1 MEKVETGRKNE
12 KIILAIVIVAIILI
26 SQIAIILVN
35 AGVFN
40 NYGEKFISLL
50 TEKQYFCSMMKKNLD
65 NFSGDGEKKYKFSLQ
80 NSTLTKVQKFLGVS
94 KYKLLNGNAEVE
106 GTVVTEDK
114 NYDVKMSLNNS
125 VNSEII
131 QNGNKLAVSM
141 PKLYKKYIVV
151 ENANMERDIKKILD
165 ITSDEN
171 SKQQISRIKKKYE
184 KLLASS
190 IKDDIETEK
199 DKNIELNGNSYSTTK
214 YELDLDSKKLTEI
227 TKKLLKELKDDE
239 ETLNFISKKIN
250 GCNKLKSE
258 YANMKLEGNITSE
271 DIKKEIEN
279 ISNNLKIDENIE
291 LEIKAYEYQ
300 KENIRTEL
308 ELKQK
313 DSEYSFILETQP
325 TNEKQ
330 TSTLTIK
337 KGNETLHIQYDGTLE
352 KELYNGNVT
361 LNKNSALGKMNI
373 TMYKTPTRSVRKI
386 DELSRI
392 EIANAS
398 DEEIKALRE
407 EIKNN
412 LKVTPKDNIGKFE
425 IKKPATSGDE
435 IVNAELAYKRIN
447 PIMTKD
453 EVIRILGKPNK
464 TVSGEN
470 ETEEYLSWYQSEK
483 TKLISVKVEGIKLYE
498 VINDIAQD
506 SKYNQEI
513 YKSISGDIDD
523 LNKLAN
529 QIRSGDTKENV
540 IKILGDKNVEVL
552 KSNLGYKEY
561 IWYDKNGKS
570 EKIKFDENDKVLKY
584 KMKTLP

>member
-513 YKSISGDIDD
+513 YKSISGDIED
-523 LNKLAN
+523 LNELVN

-570 EKIKFDENDKVLKY
+570 EKIKFDENDKVLK
-584 KMKTLP
+584 

>member
-26 SQIAIILVN
+26 SQIAIILAN

-40 NYGEKFISLL
+40 NNGEKLISLL
-50 TEKQYFCSMMKKNLD
+50 TEKQYLCSMVKKNLD

-80 NSTLTKVQKFLGVS
+80 NSTLTKVQNFLGVG
-94 KYKLLNGNAEVE
+94 KYKLLNGNVEIE

-190 IKDDIETEK
+190 IKDDIEIEK

-227 TKKLLKELKDDE
+227 TKKLLKELKDDG
-239 ETLNFISKKIN
+239 ETLDFVSKKIN
-250 GCNKLKSE
+250 ECNKLKSE
-258 YANMKLEGNITSE
+258 YANMKTEENITTE
-271 DIKKEIEN
+271 DIRKEIEN
-279 ISNNLKIDENIE
+279 ISNNIKIDESVE

-300 KENIRTEL
+300 KENVRTEL

-337 KGNETLHIQYDGTLE
+337 KGKETLQIQYDGTLE

-386 DELSRI
+386 DELSTI
-392 EIANAS
+392 EIATAS

-425 IKKPATSGDE
+425 IKKPTTSGDE
-435 IVNAELAYKRIN
+435 IANAELAYKRIN

-453 EVIRILGKPNK
+453 EVVRILGKPNK
-464 TVSGEN
+464 MASGEN

-513 YKSISGDIDD
+513 YKSISGDIED
-523 LNKLAN
+523 LDKLVN
-529 QIRSGDTKENV
+529 QIQSGDTKENV
-540 IKILGDKNVEVL
+540 IKILGNKNVEVL

-570 EKIKFDENDKVLKY
+570 EKIKFDENDKVLK
-584 KMKTLP
+584 

>member
-1 MEKVETGRKNE
+1 MEKVERGRKNE
-12 KIILAIVIVAIILI
+12 KIILAIVIVTIILI

-35 AGVFN
+35 AGIFN
-40 NYGEKFISLL
+40 NNGEKFISLL
-50 TEKQYFCSMMKKNLD
+50 TEKQYLCSMVKKNLD

-80 NSTLTKVQKFLGVS
+80 NSTLTKVQKFLGIS
-94 KYKLLNGNAEVE
+94 KYKLLNGSVEVE

-190 IKDDIETEK
+190 IKDDIEIEK

-227 TKKLLKELKDDE
+227 TKKLLKELKDDG
-239 ETLNFISKKIN
+239 ETLDFVSKKIN
-250 GCNKLKSE
+250 ECNKLKSE
-258 YANMKLEGNITSE
+258 YANMETEENITTE
-271 DIKKEIEN
+271 DIRKEIEN
-279 ISNNLKIDENIE
+279 ISNNIKIDENIE
-291 LEIKAYEYQ
+291 LKIKAYEYQ
-300 KENIRTEL
+300 KENIKTEL

-337 KGNETLHIQYDGTLE
+337 KGKETLQIQYDGTLE
-352 KELYNGNVT
+352 KELYSGNVT
-361 LNKNSALGKMNI
+361 LNKNSALWKMNI

-386 DELSRI
+386 NELSTI

-425 IKKPATSGDE
+425 IKKPTTSGDE
-435 IVNAELAYKRIN
+435 IANAELAYKRIN

-453 EVIRILGKPNK
+453 EVIRILGNPNK
-464 TVSGEN
+464 TASGEN
-470 ETEEYLSWYQSEK
+470 ETEEYLSWYQGEK

-498 VINDIAQD
+498 VINDIAKD

-513 YKSISGDIDD
+513 YKSLSGDVED
-523 LNKLAN
+523 LSKLVN
-529 QIRSGDTKENV
+529 QIQSGDTKENV

-570 EKIKFDENDKVLKY
+570 EKIKFDENEKVLK
-584 KMKTLP
+584 

>member
-1 MEKVETGRKNE
+1 MEKVERGRKNE
-12 KIILAIVIVAIILI
+12 KIILAIVIVTIILI

-35 AGVFN
+35 AGIFN
-40 NYGEKFISLL
+40 NNGEKFISLL
-50 TEKQYFCSMMKKNLD
+50 TEKQYLCSMVKKNLD

-80 NSTLTKVQKFLGVS
+80 NSTLTKVQKFLGIS
-94 KYKLLNGNAEVE
+94 KYKLLNGSVEVE

-190 IKDDIETEK
+190 IKDDIEIEK

-214 YELDLDSKKLTEI
+214 YEMDLDNKKMTEI
-227 TKKLLKELKDDE
+227 IKKLLKELKDDE
-239 ETLNFISKKIN
+239 ETLDFVSKKIN
-250 GCNKLKSE
+250 ECNKLKSE
-258 YANMKLEGNITSE
+258 YANMESEENITTE
-271 DIKKEIEN
+271 DIRKEIEN
-279 ISNNLKIDENIE
+279 INNNLKIDENIE
-291 LEIKAYEYQ
+291 LKIKAYEYQ
-300 KENIRTEL
+300 KENIKTEL

-313 DSEYSFILETQP
+313 DSEYSFILETEP
-325 TNEKQ
+325 TSEKQ

-337 KGNETLHIQYDGTLE
+337 KGKETLQIQYDGTLE

-386 DELSRI
+386 DELSTI

-435 IVNAELAYKRIN
+435 IANAELAYKRIN

-453 EVIRILGKPNK
+453 EVIRILGNPNK
-464 TVSGEN
+464 TASGEN

-513 YKSISGDIDD
+513 YKSISGDIED
-523 LNKLAN
+523 LNKLVN

-570 EKIKFDENDKVLKY
+570 EKIKFDENDKVLK
-584 KMKTLP
+584 

>member
-94 KYKLLNGNAEVE
+94 KYKLLNGSVEVE

-258 YANMKLEGNITSE
+258 YANMKLEGNITDE

-279 ISNNLKIDENIE
+279 VSNNLKIDENIE

-308 ELKQK
+308 EIKQK

-337 KGNETLHIQYDGTLE
+337 KGKETLHIQYDGTLE

-412 LKVTPKDNIGKFE
+412 LKSTPKDKIGKFE

-506 SKYNQEI
+506 SEYNQEI
-513 YKSISGDIDD
+513 YKSISGDIED
-523 LNKLAN
+523 LNELVN

-570 EKIKFDENDKVLKY
+570 EKIKFDENDKVLK
-584 KMKTLP
+584 

>member
-425 IKKPATSGDE
+425 IKKPASSGDE

-513 YKSISGDIDD
+513 YKSISGDIED

-570 EKIKFDENDKVLKY
+570 EKIKFDENDKVLK
-584 KMKTLP
+584 

>member
-1 MEKVETGRKNE
+1 MEKVERGRKNE

-40 NYGEKFISLL
+40 NNGEKFISLL
-50 TEKQYFCSMMKKNLD
+50 TEKQYLCSMVKKNLD
-65 NFSGDGEKKYKFSLQ
+65 NFSGDGEKKYKFSIQ
-80 NSTLTKVQKFLGVS
+80 NSTLTKVQNFLGVG
-94 KYKLLNGNAEVE
+94 KYKLLNGNVEVE

-199 DKNIELNGNSYSTTK
+199 DESIELNGNSYSTTK
-214 YELDLDSKKLTEI
+214 YEMDLDNKKMTEI
-227 TKKLLKELKDDE
+227 IKKLLKELKDDE
-239 ETLNFISKKIN
+239 ETLDFVSKKIN
-250 GCNKLKSE
+250 ECNKLKSE
-258 YANMKLEGNITSE
+258 YANMKSEENITSE
-271 DIKKEIEN
+271 DIRKEIEN
-279 ISNNLKIDENIE
+279 IGNNLKIDENIE
-291 LEIKAYEYQ
+291 LKIKAYEYQ

-313 DSEYSFILETQP
+313 DSEYSFVLETEP

-337 KGNETLHIQYDGTLE
+337 KENETLQIQYDGTLE

-386 DELSRI
+386 DELSTI

-398 DEEIKALRE
+398 DEEIKALRD

-425 IKKPATSGDE
+425 IKKPTTSGDE
-435 IVNAELAYKRIN
+435 IANAELAYKRIN

-453 EVIRILGKPNK
+453 EVIRILGNPNK
-464 TVSGEN
+464 TASGEN
-470 ETEEYLSWYQSEK
+470 ETEEYLSWYQGEK

-498 VINDIAQD
+498 VINDIAKD

-513 YKSISGDIDD
+513 YKSLSGDIED
-523 LNKLAN
+523 LSKLVN
-529 QIRSGDTKENV
+529 QIQSGDTKENV
-540 IKILGDKNVEVL
+540 IKILGDKNVGVL

-570 EKIKFDENDKVLKY
+570 EKIKFDENDKVLK
-584 KMKTLP
+584 

>member
-26 SQIAIILVN
+26 SQIAIILAN
-35 AGVFN
+35 AGIFN
-40 NYGEKFISLL
+40 NNGEKFISLL
-50 TEKQYFCSMMKKNLD
+50 TEKQYLCSMVKKNLD

-80 NSTLTKVQKFLGVS
+80 NSTLTKVQKFLGIS
-94 KYKLLNGNAEVE
+94 KYKLLNGSVEVE

-190 IKDDIETEK
+190 IKDDIEIEK

-227 TKKLLKELKDDE
+227 TKKLLKELKDDG
-239 ETLNFISKKIN
+239 ETLDFVSKKIN
-250 GCNKLKSE
+250 ECNKLKSE
-258 YANMKLEGNITSE
+258 YANMETEENITTE
-271 DIKKEIEN
+271 DIRKEIEN

-291 LEIKAYEYQ
+291 LKIKAYEYQ
-300 KENIRTEL
+300 KENIKTEL

-313 DSEYSFILETQP
+313 DSEYSFILETEP
-325 TNEKQ
+325 TSEKQ

-337 KGNETLHIQYDGTLE
+337 KGKETLQIQYDGTLE

-361 LNKNSALGKMNI
+361 LNKNSVLWKMNI

-386 DELSRI
+386 NELSTI

-425 IKKPATSGDE
+425 IKKPTTSGDE
-435 IVNAELAYKRIN
+435 IANAELAYKRIN

-453 EVIRILGKPNK
+453 EVIRILGNPNK
-464 TVSGEN
+464 TASGEN
-470 ETEEYLSWYQSEK
+470 ETEEYLSWYQGEK

-513 YKSISGDIDD
+513 YKSLSGDIED
-523 LNKLAN
+523 LSKLVN
-529 QIRSGDTKENV
+529 QIQSGDTKENV
-540 IKILGDKNVEVL
+540 IKILGDKNIEVL

-570 EKIKFDENDKVLKY
+570 EKIKFDENDKVLK
-584 KMKTLP
+584 

>member
-26 SQIAIILVN
+26 SQIAIIFVN

-94 KYKLLNGNAEVE
+94 KYKLLNESVEVE

-214 YELDLDSKKLTEI
+214 YELDLNSKKLTEI

-239 ETLNFISKKIN
+239 ETLNFISEKIN

-352 KELYNGNVT
+352 KELYNGNIT

-513 YKSISGDIDD
+513 YKSISGDIED
-523 LNKLAN
+523 LNELVN

-570 EKIKFDENDKVLKY
+570 EKIKFDENDKVLK
-584 KMKTLP
+584 

>member
-12 KIILAIVIVAIILI
+12 KIILAILIVAIILI

-35 AGVFN
+35 AGIFN
-40 NYGEKFISLL
+40 NNGEKFISLL
-50 TEKQYFCSMMKKNLD
+50 TEKQYLCSMVKKNLD

-80 NSTLTKVQKFLGVS
+80 NSTLTKVQKFLGIS
-94 KYKLLNGNAEVE
+94 KYKLLNGNIEIE

-190 IKDDIETEK
+190 IKDDIEIEK

-227 TKKLLKELKDDE
+227 TKKLLKELKDDG
-239 ETLNFISKKIN
+239 ETLDFVSKKIN
-250 GCNKLKSE
+250 ECNKLKSE
-258 YANMKLEGNITSE
+258 YANMKTEENITTE
-271 DIKKEIEN
+271 DIRKEIEN
-279 ISNNLKIDENIE
+279 ISNNIKIDENIE

-300 KENIRTEL
+300 KENIKTEL

-337 KGNETLHIQYDGTLE
+337 KGKETLQIQYDGTLE

-373 TMYKTPTRSVRKI
+373 TMYKTPTRNVRKI
-386 DELSRI
+386 DELSSI
-392 EIANAS
+392 EIATAS

-425 IKKPATSGDE
+425 IKKPTTSGDE
-435 IVNAELAYKRIN
+435 IANAELAYKRIN

-464 TVSGEN
+464 MASGEN
-470 ETEEYLSWYQSEK
+470 ETEEYLSWYQGEK

-513 YKSISGDIDD
+513 YKSLSGDVED
-523 LNKLAN
+523 LSKLVN
-529 QIRSGDTKENV
+529 QIQSGDTKENV
-540 IKILGDKNVEVL
+540 IKILGDKNLEVL

-570 EKIKFDENDKVLKY
+570 EKIKFDENDKVLK
-584 KMKTLP
+584 

>member
-540 IKILGDKNVEVL
+540 IKILGNKNVEVL

-570 EKIKFDENDKVLKY
+570 EKIKFDENDKVLK
-584 KMKTLP
+584 

>member
-540 IKILGDKNVEVL
+540 IKILGDKKVEVL

-570 EKIKFDENDKVLKY
+570 EKIKFDENDKVLK
-584 KMKTLP
+584 

>member
-26 SQIAIILVN
+26 SQIAIILAN

-40 NYGEKFISLL
+40 NKGEKLISLL
-50 TEKQYFCSMMKKNLD
+50 TEKQYLCSMVKKNLD
-65 NFSGDGEKKYKFSLQ
+65 NFSGDGEKKYKFSIQ
-80 NSTLTKVQKFLGVS
+80 NSTLTKVQKFLGIS
-94 KYKLLNGNAEVE
+94 KYKLLNGSVEVE

-190 IKDDIETEK
+190 IKDDIEIEK

-227 TKKLLKELKDDE
+227 TKKLLKELKDDG
-239 ETLNFISKKIN
+239 ETLDFVSKKIN
-250 GCNKLKSE
+250 ECNKLKSE
-258 YANMKLEGNITSE
+258 YANMETEENITSE
-271 DIKKEIEN
+271 DIRKEIEN
-279 ISNNLKIDENIE
+279 INNNLKIDENIE
-291 LEIKAYEYQ
+291 LKIKAYEYQ
-300 KENIRTEL
+300 KENIKTEL

-337 KGNETLHIQYDGTLE
+337 KGKETLQIQYDGTLE

-386 DELSRI
+386 DELSTI

-412 LKVTPKDNIGKFE
+412 LKATPKDNIGKFE

-435 IVNAELAYKRIN
+435 IANAELAYKRIN

-464 TVSGEN
+464 MASGEN

-513 YKSISGDIDD
+513 YKSISGDIED
-523 LNKLAN
+523 LSKLVN
-529 QIRSGDTKENV
+529 QIQSGDTKENV

-570 EKIKFDENDKVLKY
+570 EKIKFDENDKVLK
-584 KMKTLP
+584 

>member
-94 KYKLLNGNAEVE
+94 KYKLLNGSVEVE

-114 NYDVKMSLNNS
+114 NYDVKMSLKNS

-570 EKIKFDENDKVLKY
+570 EKIKFDENDKVLK
-584 KMKTLP
+584 

>member
-1 MEKVETGRKNE
+1 MEKVERGRKNE

-35 AGVFN
+35 AGIFN
-40 NYGEKFISLL
+40 NNGEKFISLL
-50 TEKQYFCSMMKKNLD
+50 TEKQYFCSMVKKNLD

-80 NSTLTKVQKFLGVS
+80 NSTLTKVQKFLGIS
-94 KYKLLNGNAEVE
+94 KYKLLNGSVEVE

-190 IKDDIETEK
+190 IKDDIEIEK

-214 YELDLDSKKLTEI
+214 YELDLDSKKITEI
-227 TKKLLKELKDDE
+227 TKKLLKELKDDG
-239 ETLNFISKKIN
+239 ETLDFVSKKIN
-250 GCNKLKSE
+250 ECNKLKSE
-258 YANMKLEGNITSE
+258 YANMKTEENITTE
-271 DIKKEIEN
+271 DIRKEIEN
-279 ISNNLKIDENIE
+279 ISNNIKIDENIE

-300 KENIRTEL
+300 KENIKTEL

-337 KGNETLHIQYDGTLE
+337 KGKETLHIQYDGTLE

-386 DELSRI
+386 DELSSI
-392 EIANAS
+392 EIATAS

-425 IKKPATSGDE
+425 IKKPTTSGDE
-435 IVNAELAYKRIN
+435 IANAELAYKRIN

-464 TVSGEN
+464 MASGEN
-470 ETEEYLSWYQSEK
+470 ETEEYLSWYQGEK

-513 YKSISGDIDD
+513 YKSLSGDVED
-523 LNKLAN
+523 LSKLVN
-529 QIRSGDTKENV
+529 QIQSGDTKENV
-540 IKILGDKNVEVL
+540 IKILGDKNLEVL

-570 EKIKFDENDKVLKY
+570 EKIKFDENDKVLK
-584 KMKTLP
+584 

>member
-12 KIILAIVIVAIILI
+12 KIILAILIVAIILI

-35 AGVFN
+35 AGIFN
-40 NYGEKFISLL
+40 NNGEKFISLL
-50 TEKQYFCSMMKKNLD
+50 TEKQYLCSMVKKNLD

-80 NSTLTKVQKFLGVS
+80 NSTLTKVQKFLGIS
-94 KYKLLNGNAEVE
+94 KYKLLNGNIEIE

-190 IKDDIETEK
+190 IKDDIEIEK

-227 TKKLLKELKDDE
+227 TKKLLKELKDDG
-239 ETLNFISKKIN
+239 ETLDFVSKKIN
-250 GCNKLKSE
+250 ECNKLKSE
-258 YANMKLEGNITSE
+258 YANMKTEENITTE
-271 DIKKEIEN
+271 DIRKEIEN
-279 ISNNLKIDENIE
+279 ISNNIKIDENIE

-300 KENIRTEL
+300 KENIKTEL

-337 KGNETLHIQYDGTLE
+337 KGKETLQIQYDGTLE

-373 TMYKTPTRSVRKI
+373 TMYKTPTRNVRKI
-386 DELSRI
+386 DELSSI
-392 EIANAS
+392 EIATAS

-425 IKKPATSGDE
+425 IKKPTTSGDE
-435 IVNAELAYKRIN
+435 IANAELAYKRIN

-464 TVSGEN
+464 MASGEN
-470 ETEEYLSWYQSEK
+470 ETEEYLSWYQGEK

-513 YKSISGDIDD
+513 YKSLSGDVED
-523 LNKLAN
+523 LSKLVN
-529 QIRSGDTKENV
+529 QIQSGDTRENV
-540 IKILGDKNVEVL
+540 IKILGDKNLEVL

-570 EKIKFDENDKVLKY
+570 EKIKFDENDKVLK
-584 KMKTLP
+584 

>member
-1 MEKVETGRKNE
+1 MEKVERGRKNE

-50 TEKQYFCSMMKKNLD
+50 TEKQYFCSIMKKNLD

-94 KYKLLNGNAEVE
+94 KYKLLNGSVEVE

-271 DIKKEIEN
+271 DIRKEIEN
-279 ISNNLKIDENIE
+279 ISNNLKIDESVE
-291 LEIKAYEYQ
+291 LEIRAYEYQ
-300 KENIRTEL
+300 KENVRTEL

-313 DSEYSFILETQP
+313 DSEYSFVLETEP

-513 YKSISGDIDD
+513 YKSISGDIED
-523 LNKLAN
+523 LNKLVN

-570 EKIKFDENDKVLKY
+570 EKIKFDENDKVLK
-584 KMKTLP
+584 

>member
-94 KYKLLNGNAEVE
+94 KYKLLNGSVEVE

-279 ISNNLKIDENIE
+279 ISNNLKIDENFE

-300 KENIRTEL
+300 KENVRTEL

-313 DSEYSFILETQP
+313 DSEYSFVLETEP

-337 KGNETLHIQYDGTLE
+337 KGKETLHIQYDGTLE

-386 DELSRI
+386 DELSTI
-392 EIANAS
+392 EIATAS
-398 DEEIKALRE
+398 DEGIKALRE

-425 IKKPATSGDE
+425 IKKPASSGDE
-435 IVNAELAYKRIN
+435 IANAELAYKRIN

-513 YKSISGDIDD
+513 YKSISGDIED
-523 LNKLAN
+523 LNKLVN

-540 IKILGDKNVEVL
+540 IKILGDKNVEAL

-570 EKIKFDENDKVLKY
+570 EKIKFDENDKVLK
-584 KMKTLP
+584 

>member
-94 KYKLLNGNAEVE
+94 KYKLLNGSVEVE

-114 NYDVKMSLNNS
+114 NYDVKMSLKNS

-513 YKSISGDIDD
+513 YKSISGDIED
-523 LNKLAN
+523 LNKLVN

-570 EKIKFDENDKVLKY
+570 EKIKFDENDKVLK
-584 KMKTLP
+584 

>member
-65 NFSGDGEKKYKFSLQ
+65 NFSGEGEKKYKFSLQ

-94 KYKLLNGNAEVE
+94 KYKLLNGSVEVE

-271 DIKKEIEN
+271 DIRKEIEN
-279 ISNNLKIDENIE
+279 ISNNLKIDESVE

-412 LKVTPKDNIGKFE
+412 IKVTPKDNIGKFE

-498 VINDIAQD
+498 VINDIVQD

-513 YKSISGDIDD
+513 YKSISGDIED
-523 LNKLAN
+523 LNKLVN

-570 EKIKFDENDKVLKY
+570 EKIKFDENDKVLK
-584 KMKTLP
+584 

>member
-1 MEKVETGRKNE
+1 MEKVERGRKNE

-40 NYGEKFISLL
+40 NNGEKFISLL
-50 TEKQYFCSMMKKNLD
+50 TEKQYLCSMMKKNLD
-65 NFSGDGEKKYKFSLQ
+65 NFSGDGEKKYKFSIQ
-80 NSTLTKVQKFLGVS
+80 NSTLTKVQNFLGVG
-94 KYKLLNGNAEVE
+94 KYKLLNGNVEVE

-227 TKKLLKELKDDE
+227 TKKLLKELKDDG
-239 ETLNFISKKIN
+239 ETLDFVSKKIN
-250 GCNKLKSE
+250 ECNKLKSE
-258 YANMKLEGNITSE
+258 YANMESEENITTE
-271 DIKKEIEN
+271 DIRKEIEN
-279 ISNNLKIDENIE
+279 INNNLKIDENIE
-291 LEIKAYEYQ
+291 LKIKAYEYQ
-300 KENIRTEL
+300 KENIKTEL

-337 KGNETLHIQYDGTLE
+337 KGKETLQIQYDGTLE

-373 TMYKTPTRSVRKI
+373 TMYKTPTRNVRKI
-386 DELSRI
+386 DELSSI
-392 EIANAS
+392 EIATAS
-398 DEEIKALRE
+398 DEEIKALRD

-425 IKKPATSGDE
+425 IKKPTTSGDE
-435 IVNAELAYKRIN
+435 IANAELAYKRIN

-453 EVIRILGKPNK
+453 EVVRILGKPNK
-464 TVSGEN
+464 MASGEN

-513 YKSISGDIDD
+513 YKSISGDIED
-523 LNKLAN
+523 LDKLVN
-529 QIRSGDTKENV
+529 QIQSGDTKENV
-540 IKILGDKNVEVL
+540 IKILGNKNVEVL

-570 EKIKFDENDKVLKY
+570 EKIKFDENDKVLK
-584 KMKTLP
+584 

>member
-1 MEKVETGRKNE
+1 MEKVERGRKNE

-35 AGVFN
+35 AGIFN
-40 NYGEKFISLL
+40 NNGEKFISLL
-50 TEKQYFCSMMKKNLD
+50 TEKQYLCSMVKKNLD
-65 NFSGDGEKKYKFSLQ
+65 NFSGDGEKKYKFSIQ
-80 NSTLTKVQKFLGVS
+80 NSTLTKVQKFLGIS
-94 KYKLLNGNAEVE
+94 KYKLLNGNIEIE

-171 SKQQISRIKKKYE
+171 SKQQISRIKKKYK

-190 IKDDIETEK
+190 IKDDIEIEK

-227 TKKLLKELKDDE
+227 TKKLLKELKDDG
-239 ETLNFISKKIN
+239 ETLDFVSKKIN
-250 GCNKLKSE
+250 ECNKLKSE
-258 YANMKLEGNITSE
+258 YANMETEENITTE
-271 DIKKEIEN
+271 DIRKEIEN
-279 ISNNLKIDENIE
+279 ISNNIKIDENIE

-300 KENIRTEL
+300 KENIKTEL

-337 KGNETLHIQYDGTLE
+337 KGKETLHIQYDGTLE

-386 DELSRI
+386 DELSTI
-392 EIANAS
+392 EIVNAS

-412 LKVTPKDNIGKFE
+412 LKATPKDNIGKFE

-464 TVSGEN
+464 MASGEN

-513 YKSISGDIDD
+513 YKSISGDIED
-523 LNKLAN
+523 LSKLVN
-529 QIRSGDTKENV
+529 QIQSGDTKENV

-570 EKIKFDENDKVLKY
+570 EKIKFDENDRVLK
-584 KMKTLP
+584 

>member
-1 MEKVETGRKNE
+1 MEKVERGRKNE
-12 KIILAIVIVAIILI
+12 KIILAIVIVTIILI

-35 AGVFN
+35 AGIFN
-40 NYGEKFISLL
+40 NNGEKFISLL
-50 TEKQYFCSMMKKNLD
+50 TEKQYLCSMVKKNLD

-80 NSTLTKVQKFLGVS
+80 NSTLTKVQKFLGIS
-94 KYKLLNGNAEVE
+94 KYKLLNGSVEVE

-190 IKDDIETEK
+190 IKDDIEIEK

-227 TKKLLKELKDDE
+227 TKKLLKELKDDG
-239 ETLNFISKKIN
+239 ETLDFVSKKIN
-250 GCNKLKSE
+250 ECNKLKSE
-258 YANMKLEGNITSE
+258 YANMETEENITTE
-271 DIKKEIEN
+271 DIRKEIEN

-291 LEIKAYEYQ
+291 LKIKAYEYQ
-300 KENIRTEL
+300 KENIKTEL

-313 DSEYSFILETQP
+313 DSEYSFILETEP
-325 TNEKQ
+325 TSEKQ

-337 KGNETLHIQYDGTLE
+337 KGKETLQIQYDGTLE

-361 LNKNSALGKMNI
+361 LNKNSALWKMNI

-386 DELSRI
+386 NELSTI

-425 IKKPATSGDE
+425 IKKPTTSGDE
-435 IVNAELAYKRIN
+435 IANAELAYKRIN

-453 EVIRILGKPNK
+453 EVIRILGNPNK
-464 TVSGEN
+464 TASGEN
-470 ETEEYLSWYQSEK
+470 ETEEYLSWYQGEK

-513 YKSISGDIDD
+513 YKSLSGDIED
-523 LNKLAN
+523 LSKLVN
-529 QIRSGDTKENV
+529 QIQSGDTKENV
-540 IKILGDKNVEVL
+540 IKILGDKNIEVL

-570 EKIKFDENDKVLKY
+570 EKIKFDENDKVLK
-584 KMKTLP
+584 

>member
-1 MEKVETGRKNE
+1 MEKVERGRKNE

-35 AGVFN
+35 AGIFN
-40 NYGEKFISLL
+40 NNGEKFISLL
-50 TEKQYFCSMMKKNLD
+50 TEKQYLCSMVKKNLD
-65 NFSGDGEKKYKFSLQ
+65 NFSGDGEKKYKFSIQ
-80 NSTLTKVQKFLGVS
+80 NSTLTKVQKFLGIS
-94 KYKLLNGNAEVE
+94 KYKLLNGSVEVE

-151 ENANMERDIKKILD
+151 ENANMERDIKKILV

-190 IKDDIETEK
+190 IKDDIEIEK

-227 TKKLLKELKDDE
+227 TKKLLKELKDDG
-239 ETLNFISKKIN
+239 ETLDFVSKKIN
-250 GCNKLKSE
+250 ECNKLKSE
-258 YANMKLEGNITSE
+258 YANMETEENITTE
-271 DIKKEIEN
+271 DIRKEIEN
-279 ISNNLKIDENIE
+279 INNNLKIDENIE
-291 LEIKAYEYQ
+291 LKIKAYEYQ
-300 KENIRTEL
+300 KENIKTEL

-313 DSEYSFILETQP
+313 DSEYSFILETEP
-325 TNEKQ
+325 TSEKQ

-337 KGNETLHIQYDGTLE
+337 KGKETLQIQYDGTLE

-513 YKSISGDIDD
+513 YKSISGDIED
-523 LNKLAN
+523 LNELVN

-570 EKIKFDENDKVLKY
+570 EKIKFDENDKVLK
-584 KMKTLP
+584 

>member
-94 KYKLLNGNAEVE
+94 KYKLLNGSVEVE

-114 NYDVKMSLNNS
+114 NYDVKMSLKNS

-151 ENANMERDIKKILD
+151 ENENMERDIKKILD

-513 YKSISGDIDD
+513 YKSISGDIED
-523 LNKLAN
+523 LNKLVN

-570 EKIKFDENDKVLKY
+570 EKIKFDENDKVLK
-584 KMKTLP
+584 

>member
-26 SQIAIILVN
+26 SQIAIILAN

-40 NYGEKFISLL
+40 NKGEKLISLL
-50 TEKQYFCSMMKKNLD
+50 TEKQYLCSMVKKNLD
-65 NFSGDGEKKYKFSLQ
+65 NFSGDGEKKYKFSIQ
-80 NSTLTKVQKFLGVS
+80 NSTLTKVQKFLGIS
-94 KYKLLNGNAEVE
+94 KYKLLNGSVEVE

-190 IKDDIETEK
+190 IKDDIEIEK

-214 YELDLDSKKLTEI
+214 YELELDSKKLTEI
-227 TKKLLKELKDDE
+227 TKKLLKELKDDG
-239 ETLNFISKKIN
+239 ETLDFVSKKIN
-250 GCNKLKSE
+250 ECNKLKSE
-258 YANMKLEGNITSE
+258 YANMETEENITSE
-271 DIKKEIEN
+271 DIRKEIEN
-279 ISNNLKIDENIE
+279 INNNLKIDENIE
-291 LEIKAYEYQ
+291 LKIKAYEYQ
-300 KENIRTEL
+300 KENIKTEL

-337 KGNETLHIQYDGTLE
+337 KGKETLQIQYDGTLE

-386 DELSRI
+386 DELSTI

-412 LKVTPKDNIGKFE
+412 LKATPKDNIGKFE

-435 IVNAELAYKRIN
+435 IANAELAYKRIN

-464 TVSGEN
+464 MASGEN

-513 YKSISGDIDD
+513 YKSISGDIED
-523 LNKLAN
+523 LSKLVN
-529 QIRSGDTKENV
+529 QIQSGDTKENV

-570 EKIKFDENDKVLKY
+570 EKIKFDENDKVLK
-584 KMKTLP
+584 

>member
-35 AGVFN
+35 AGVFK

-483 TKLISVKVEGIKLYE
+483 TKLSSVKVEGIKLYE

-570 EKIKFDENDKVLKY
+570 EKIKFDENDKVLK
-584 KMKTLP
+584 

>member
-1 MEKVETGRKNE
+1 MEKVERGRKNE

-35 AGVFN
+35 AGIFN
-40 NYGEKFISLL
+40 NNGEKFISLL
-50 TEKQYFCSMMKKNLD
+50 TEKQYLCSMVKKNLD

-80 NSTLTKVQKFLGVS
+80 NSTLTKVQKFLGIS
-94 KYKLLNGNAEVE
+94 KYKLLNGSVEVE

-165 ITSDEN
+165 VTSDEN

-184 KLLASS
+184 KLLASR
-190 IKDDIETEK
+190 IKDDIEIEK

-227 TKKLLKELKDDE
+227 TKKLLKELKDDG
-239 ETLNFISKKIN
+239 ETLDFVSKKIN
-250 GCNKLKSE
+250 ECNKLKSE
-258 YANMKLEGNITSE
+258 YANMETEENITTE
-271 DIKKEIEN
+271 DIRKEIEN
-279 ISNNLKIDENIE
+279 ISNNIKIDENIE
-291 LEIKAYEYQ
+291 LKIKAYEYQ
-300 KENIRTEL
+300 KENIKTEL

-337 KGNETLHIQYDGTLE
+337 KGKETLQIQYDGTLE
-352 KELYNGNVT
+352 KELYSGNVT
-361 LNKNSALGKMNI
+361 LNKNSALWKMNI

-386 DELSRI
+386 NELSTI

-425 IKKPATSGDE
+425 IKKPTTSGDE
-435 IVNAELAYKRIN
+435 IANAELAYKRIN

-453 EVIRILGKPNK
+453 EVIRILGNPNK
-464 TVSGEN
+464 TASGEN
-470 ETEEYLSWYQSEK
+470 ETEEYLSWYQGEK

-498 VINDIAQD
+498 VINDIAKD

-513 YKSISGDIDD
+513 YKSLSGDVED
-523 LNKLAN
+523 LSKLVN
-529 QIRSGDTKENV
+529 QIQSGDTKENV

-570 EKIKFDENDKVLKY
+570 EKIKFDENEKVLK
-584 KMKTLP
+584 

>member
-1 MEKVETGRKNE
+1 MEKVERGRKNE

-35 AGVFN
+35 TGIFN
-40 NYGEKFISLL
+40 NNGEKFISLL
-50 TEKQYFCSMMKKNLD
+50 TEKQYLCSMVKKNLD

-80 NSTLTKVQKFLGVS
+80 NSTLTKVQKFLGIS
-94 KYKLLNGNAEVE
+94 KYKLLNGSVEVE

-190 IKDDIETEK
+190 IKDDIEIEK

-239 ETLNFISKKIN
+239 ETLDFVSKKIN
-250 GCNKLKSE
+250 ECNKLKSE
-258 YANMKLEGNITSE
+258 YANMETEENITTE
-271 DIKKEIEN
+271 DIRKEIEN
-279 ISNNLKIDENIE
+279 ISNNIKIDENIE

-300 KENIRTEL
+300 KENIKTEL

-325 TNEKQ
+325 TSEKQ

-337 KGNETLHIQYDGTLE
+337 KGKETLQIQYDGTLE

-412 LKVTPKDNIGKFE
+412 LKATPKDNIGKFE
-425 IKKPATSGDE
+425 IKKPTTSGDE
-435 IVNAELAYKRIN
+435 IANAELAYKRIN

-464 TVSGEN
+464 MASGEN

-513 YKSISGDIDD
+513 YKSLSGDIED
-523 LNKLAN
+523 LSKLVN
-529 QIRSGDTKENV
+529 QIQSGDTKENV

-570 EKIKFDENDKVLKY
+570 EKIKFDENDKVLK
-584 KMKTLP
+584 

>member
-50 TEKQYFCSMMKKNLD
+50 TEKQYFCSMVKKNLD

-80 NSTLTKVQKFLGVS
+80 NSTLTKVQKFLGIS
-94 KYKLLNGNAEVE
+94 KYKLLNGSVEVE

-190 IKDDIETEK
+190 IKDDIEIEK

-258 YANMKLEGNITSE
+258 YSNMKLEGNITSE

-513 YKSISGDIDD
+513 YKSISGDIED
-523 LNKLAN
+523 LNELVN

-570 EKIKFDENDKVLKY
+570 EKIKFDENDKVLK
-584 KMKTLP
+584 

>member
-513 YKSISGDIDD
+513 YKSISGDIED

-570 EKIKFDENDKVLKY
+570 EKIKFDENDKVLK
-584 KMKTLP
+584 

>member
-1 MEKVETGRKNE
+1 MEKVERGRKNE

-35 AGVFN
+35 AGIFN
-40 NYGEKFISLL
+40 NNGEKFISLL
-50 TEKQYFCSMMKKNLD
+50 TEKQYLCSMVKKNLD

-80 NSTLTKVQKFLGVS
+80 NSTLTKVQKFLGIS
-94 KYKLLNGNAEVE
+94 KYKLLNGNIEIE

-190 IKDDIETEK
+190 IKDDIEIEK
-199 DKNIELNGNSYSTTK
+199 DKNIELNGNIYSTTK

-227 TKKLLKELKDDE
+227 TKKLLKELKDDG
-239 ETLNFISKKIN
+239 ETLDFVSKKIN
-250 GCNKLKSE
+250 ECNKLKSE
-258 YANMKLEGNITSE
+258 YANMKTEENITTE
-271 DIKKEIEN
+271 DIRKEIEN
-279 ISNNLKIDENIE
+279 ISNNIKIDENIE

-300 KENIRTEL
+300 KENVRTEL

-325 TNEKQ
+325 TSEKQ

-337 KGNETLHIQYDGTLE
+337 KGKETLQIQYDGTLE

-386 DELSRI
+386 DELSTI

-425 IKKPATSGDE
+425 IKKPTTSGDE

-513 YKSISGDIDD
+513 YKSISGDIED
-523 LNKLAN
+523 LNKLVN

-570 EKIKFDENDKVLKY
+570 EKIKFDENDKVLK
-584 KMKTLP
+584 

>member
-80 NSTLTKVQKFLGVS
+80 NSTLTKVQNFLGVS
-94 KYKLLNGNAEVE
+94 KYKLLNGSVEVE

-570 EKIKFDENDKVLKY
+570 EKIKFDENDKVLK
-584 KMKTLP
+584 

>member
-1 MEKVETGRKNE
+1 MEKVERGRKNE

-35 AGVFN
+35 AGIFN
-40 NYGEKFISLL
+40 NNGEKFISLL
-50 TEKQYFCSMMKKNLD
+50 TEKQYLCSMVKKNLD

-80 NSTLTKVQKFLGVS
+80 NSTLTKVQKFLGIS
-94 KYKLLNGNAEVE
+94 KYKLLNGNIEIE

-190 IKDDIETEK
+190 IKDDIEIEK

-227 TKKLLKELKDDE
+227 TKKLLKELKDDG
-239 ETLNFISKKIN
+239 ETLDFVSKKIN
-250 GCNKLKSE
+250 ECNKLKSE
-258 YANMKLEGNITSE
+258 YANMETEGNITTE
-271 DIKKEIEN
+271 DIRKEIEN
-279 ISNNLKIDENIE
+279 ISNNIKIDENIE

-300 KENIRTEL
+300 KENIKTEL

-337 KGNETLHIQYDGTLE
+337 KGKETLQIQYDGTLE

-361 LNKNSALGKMNI
+361 LNKNSALWKMNI

-386 DELSRI
+386 DELSTI
-392 EIANAS
+392 EIVNAS

-435 IVNAELAYKRIN
+435 IANAELAYKRIN

-453 EVIRILGKPNK
+453 EVIRILGNPNK
-464 TVSGEN
+464 TASGEN
-470 ETEEYLSWYQSEK
+470 ETEEYLSWYQGEK

-513 YKSISGDIDD
+513 YKSLSGDVED
-523 LNKLAN
+523 LSKLVN
-529 QIRSGDTKENV
+529 QIQSGDTKENV
-540 IKILGDKNVEVL
+540 IKILGDKNLEVL

-570 EKIKFDENDKVLKY
+570 EKIKFDENDKVLK
-584 KMKTLP
+584 

>member
-94 KYKLLNGNAEVE
+94 KYKLLNGSVEVE

-271 DIKKEIEN
+271 DIRKEIEN
-279 ISNNLKIDENIE
+279 ISNNLKIDESVE
-291 LEIKAYEYQ
+291 LEIRAYEYQ
-300 KENIRTEL
+300 KENVRTEL

-313 DSEYSFILETQP
+313 DSEYSFVLETEP

-513 YKSISGDIDD
+513 YKSISGDIED
-523 LNKLAN
+523 LNKLVN

-570 EKIKFDENDKVLKY
+570 EKIKFDENDKVLK
-584 KMKTLP
+584 

>member
-40 NYGEKFISLL
+40 NKGEKLISLL
-50 TEKQYFCSMMKKNLD
+50 TEKQYLCSMVKKNLD
-65 NFSGDGEKKYKFSLQ
+65 NFSGDGEKKYKFSIQ
-80 NSTLTKVQKFLGVS
+80 NSTLTKVQKFLGIS
-94 KYKLLNGNAEVE
+94 KYKLLNGSVEVE

-190 IKDDIETEK
+190 IKDDIEIEK

-214 YELDLDSKKLTEI
+214 YEMDLDNKKMTEI
-227 TKKLLKELKDDE
+227 IKKLLKELKDDE
-239 ETLNFISKKIN
+239 ETLDFVSKKIN
-250 GCNKLKSE
+250 ECNKLKSE
-258 YANMKLEGNITSE
+258 YANMESEENITTE
-271 DIKKEIEN
+271 DIRKEIEN
-279 ISNNLKIDENIE
+279 INNNLKIDENIE
-291 LEIKAYEYQ
+291 LKIKAYEYQ
-300 KENIRTEL
+300 KENIKTEL

-313 DSEYSFILETQP
+313 DSEYSFILETEP
-325 TNEKQ
+325 TSEKQ

-337 KGNETLHIQYDGTLE
+337 KGKETLQIQYDGTLE

-386 DELSRI
+386 DELSTI

-425 IKKPATSGDE
+425 IKKPTTSGDE
-435 IVNAELAYKRIN
+435 IANAELAYKRIN

-453 EVIRILGKPNK
+453 EVIRILGNPNK
-464 TVSGEN
+464 TASGEN
-470 ETEEYLSWYQSEK
+470 ETEEYLSWYQGEK

-513 YKSISGDIDD
+513 YKSLSGDIED
-523 LNKLAN
+523 LSKLVN
-529 QIRSGDTKENV
+529 QIQSGDTKENV
-540 IKILGDKNVEVL
+540 IKILGDKNLEVL

-570 EKIKFDENDKVLKY
+570 EKIKFDENNKVLK
-584 KMKTLP
+584 

>member
-80 NSTLTKVQKFLGVS
+80 NSTLTKVQNFLGVS
-94 KYKLLNGNAEVE
+94 KYKLLNGSVEVE

-214 YELDLDSKKLTEI
+214 YEMDLDNKKMTEI
-227 TKKLLKELKDDE
+227 IKKLLKELKDDE
-239 ETLNFISKKIN
+239 ETLDFVSKKIN
-250 GCNKLKSE
+250 ECNKLKSE
-258 YANMKLEGNITSE
+258 YANMESEENITTE
-271 DIKKEIEN
+271 DIRKEIEN
-279 ISNNLKIDENIE
+279 INNNLKIDENIE
-291 LEIKAYEYQ
+291 LKIKAYEYQ
-300 KENIRTEL
+300 KENIKTEL

-313 DSEYSFILETQP
+313 DSEYSFILETEP
-325 TNEKQ
+325 TSEKQ

-513 YKSISGDIDD
+513 YKSISGDIED
-523 LNKLAN
+523 LNELVN

-570 EKIKFDENDKVLKY
+570 EKIKFDENDKVLK
-584 KMKTLP
+584 

>member
-300 KENIRTEL
+300 KENVRTEL

-313 DSEYSFILETQP
+313 DSEYSFVLETEP

-330 TSTLTIK
+330 TSILTIK
-337 KGNETLHIQYDGTLE
+337 KGKETLHIQYDGTLE

-386 DELSRI
+386 DELSTI

-570 EKIKFDENDKVLKY
+570 EKIKFDENDKVLK
-584 KMKTLP
+584 

>member
-498 VINDIAQD
+498 VINDIVQD

-570 EKIKFDENDKVLKY
+570 EKIKFDENDKVLK
-584 KMKTLP
+584 